1 MYTLSVDEILEIHRA
16 FEARI
21 KWLTY
26 VLEENSRN
34 DWLDENLQKQVIEDL
49 KEEIKQVDE
58 LATKYK
64 KYYDDMFK
72 NYNIHYFNEQVLEIK
87 PIPNIK

>member
-1 MYTLSVDEILEIHRA
+1 MYTLSIKEILEIHRA
-16 FEARI
+16 FEARV
-21 KWLTY
+21 KWITFILDST
-26 VLEENSRN
+26 NRN
-34 DWLDENLQKQVIEDL
+34 DWYDKNLQKQIIEDL
-49 KEEIKQVDE
+49 KKEIKQVDE

-87 PIPNIK
+87 PIPKIK

>member
-1 MYTLSVDEILEIHRA
+1 MYTLSVNEILEIYRA
-16 FEARI
+16 FEARV

-26 VLEENSRN
+26 VLEENSKN
-34 DWLDENLQKQVIEDL
+34 DWLDKNLQKQIIKDL

-72 NYNIHYFNEQVLEIK
+72 NYNIHYFNKQVLEIK